1 MHRFIVLLVTAS
13 SLLAACSRTPVDT
26 PAAPWDAMFLA
37 ATPDLQAA
45 VEVGPIP
52 SLEVREVQRVPG
64 RIGVDE
70 THMARIG
77 APVAGRITDL
87 KIKVGDL
94 VRRGQVLATLHSTD
108 LSAAQLAF
116 LKARSQ
122 HLLAERAAARAHQLL
137 QADVIGAVE
146 AQRREAELAQS
157 LAELNAAH
165 GELRVLG
172 VAQDAIDRLAKTG
185 TITSTAYIVATV
197 AGTVIERKVT
207 EGQVVQ
213 PADAVALVA
222 DLSRVWVVA
231 DIPEQSA
238 GPIKA
243 GETVVVE
250 IPALP
255 DRRIEGE
262 LTFVSPTVNPE
273 TRTVRARLD
282 LANPERLYK
291 PAMLASVIIKGKRER
306 RLAVP
311 SDAVVRDDNRDFVF
325 VPAAGGFRLQPVTLG
340 AEYEGYRVI
349 VSGVRAGETVVLRGA
364 FHLNNERK
372 RRELEGG

>member
-1 MHRFIVLLVTAS
+1 MLRLVVLLVTAS
-13 SLLAACSRTPVDT
+13 SLLAACSRTPVEP
-26 PAAPWDAMFLA
+26 PAPPADAMFLA

-64 RIGVDE
+64 RIEVDE
-70 THMARIG
+70 THMVRIG

-122 HLLAERAAARAHQLL
+122 HLLAERAVARAQQLL
-137 QADVIGAVE
+137 QADVIGAAE

-172 VAQDAIDRLAKTG
+172 VAEGAIDRLAKTG

-238 GPIKA
+238 GAIKA
-243 GETVVVE
+243 GEAVVVE

-255 DRRIEGE
+255 ERRIEGE

-282 LANPERLYK
+282 LANTERLYK

-325 VPAAGGFRLQPVTLG
+325 APAAGGFRLQPVTLG
-340 AEYEGYRVI
+340 TEYEGYRVI
-349 VSGVRAGETVVLRGA
+349 ASGVRAGETVVLRGA